1 MKVFWSWQN
10 DYQPESNRH
19 FIRGALG
26 DAVKNASEGL
36 GLEPAER
43 PELDH
48 DTKNTPGMAEI
59 TNTILKKINE
69 SAVFVADLTPIGE
82 TDNGKALPNP
92 NVMIELGWA
101 LKALGPDRIIAIMN
115 TNSGYTPDD
124 LPFDVR
130 HRRAMT
136 YELAPSASKA
146 DRAKVRKGL
155 TTELTEALKIN
166 LGQYVEEQAAEVA
179 YDGAAAK
186 DGDPS
191 IWASCEGTFEYID
204 TSDRNGSVVVPPPPR
219 AYIRIIPSDW
229 KTGVPSVHDIQYTG
243 GGLEVWPASEG
254 TSSGDFGACEE
265 GFARLWF
272 TGYQENKQES
282 ANIVLWFDETG
293 EFWAVHGT
301 VVAEWKQ
308 GKKMLRVDSLIKE
321 WRRTLSAAMRVL
333 DHFGAHPARKVEVGI
348 VGIKGVMW
356 PTNYMLESSLARKKQ
371 TIFVRQQRNWSDS
384 AQLEFLTE
392 AYNKVRD
399 NFALPHEDQIALKKI
414 TRDK

>member
-10 DYQPESNRH
+10 DYKPESNRQ
-19 FIRGALG
+19 FIRGAL
-26 DAVKNASEGL
+26 DEAVKQAAEEL

-101 LKALGPDRIIAIMN
+101 LKALGPDRIIAVMN
-115 TNSGYTPDD
+115 TNSGYTPHD
-124 LPFDVR
+124 LPFDIR

-136 YELAPSASKA
+136 YELAPSASKS
-146 DRAKVRKGL
+146 DRAKIRKRL
-155 TTELTEALKIN
+155 TTELTEALKTN
-166 LGQYVEEQAAEVA
+166 LSQYVEEQAADVA
-179 YDGAAAK
+179 YNGAAAK

-204 TSDRNGSVVVPPPPR
+204 TSDRNSSVVVPPPPR

-229 KTGVPSVHDIQYTG
+229 KAEVPTVHDIHCAG
-243 GGLEVWPASEG
+243 DRLVVWPASEG
-254 TSSGDFGACEE
+254 TSSGDFGPCEE

-272 TGYQENKQES
+272 TGRHENKPES

-293 EFWAVHGT
+293 EFWAIHGT
-301 VVAEWKQ
+301 AVAEWKQ
-308 GKKMLRVDSLIKE
+308 DKKMLRVDSLIKG
-321 WRRTLSAAMRVL
+321 WRRTLNAAMLVL

-356 PTNYMLESSLARKKQ
+356 PTNYVLESSAARKNQ
-371 TIFVRQQRNWSDS
+371 TIFVRQQRDWSES

-392 AYNKVRD
+392 AYNKVRN
-399 NFALPHEDQIALKKI
+399 NFALPHEDQTALKKI
-414 TRDK
+414 TGDK